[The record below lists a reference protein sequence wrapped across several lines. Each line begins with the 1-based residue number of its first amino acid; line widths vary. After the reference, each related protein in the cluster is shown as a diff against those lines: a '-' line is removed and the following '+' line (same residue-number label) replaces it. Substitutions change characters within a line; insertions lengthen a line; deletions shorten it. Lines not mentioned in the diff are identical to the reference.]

1 MVTICNSQKTHNPQ
15 IQSTKDTQI
24 PGDDVSAKGRRRRRR
39 ENNSKRI
46 WGRMDIE
53 RPFFA
58 SAALSCLK
66 DHEGTSCHEH

>member
-15 IQSTKDTQI
+15 IQTTKNTQI
-24 PGDDVSAKGRRRRRR
+24 PGDDVFAKGRRRRR
-39 ENNSKRI
+39 ENNSERI

-66 DHEGTSCHEH
+66 DREGTSCHEH